1 MFDTLWQDVR
11 DATRSLRRSPLFTL
25 TAVATL
31 ALGIGAMTAIFSV
44 VYAVVLQPFPFADP
58 DRVVVIGEDFGGQ
71 LGDVPGGNFND
82 WRANA
87 SSFAKLAAFHY
98 SNVNLAEGD
107 TPERIVAAR
116 TTNEFF
122 DVFGIRP
129 ILGRVYS
136 ADEDRPGNE
145 QVVVLSHR
153 LWTRRF
159 ASSAAVVSSEIR
171 LDGRPYTVIG
181 VMAPEFDRMAAPEEL
196 WIPVAFTPERLAM
209 HDEHFLT
216 VIGRLGSDVTLA
228 RTNAELQTIHGR
240 MALQFPGDTQV
251 RPGIASSFVSLQVG
265 DARAR
270 LFVLLGAVTL
280 VLLIACL
287 NVAHLL
293 LARGG
298 IRSHEIAVRA
308 ALGAGQRRLLRQ
320 LLTEA
325 IVLALGGGAV
335 AVLLVYLAVPAIAAM
350 SPDGFARLDQAG
362 INAPVLVFAF
372 VAAVLSALVAGV
384 MPALRTARPDLV
396 GVLKEGG
403 RTAAVARDLLRTVLV
418 GAEVSIAIVLLV
430 GAGLLVR
437 SAINLQRVDTG
448 FDPAG
453 VLSAR
458 ITLPE
463 TGYEDPA
470 RVARTFEGLADTLK
484 ASPAMEAAA
493 VTSSAP
499 MTPGGNGNGL
509 VPEGKVFDP
518 NDFVLGRLSIVTQ
531 DYLQVMR
538 IPLVAGRF
546 FTPDDRRGAPLT
558 MVLSETAA
566 RLLFPGENAVGK
578 RVGCCEPDTSGGGP
592 GFKVVAGIVGD
603 VHNDSPQ
610 QQPVANFYLPI
621 AQAPDVAWTWLQRS
635 MTVVVRGRSDDAT
648 ALTGVLRDAVR
659 QMDATVPVYNVA
671 TMQQRLQTT
680 LAPAR
685 FNTALMLLLGT
696 IGLFLA
702 SVGVYG
708 VVAFFATARQRDLA
722 IRVALG
728 APRSNVVRSVVGQG
742 MKPVLAGVV
751 IGLIGSL
758 AASRVLG
765 TYVFGI
771 GTTDPLTL
779 TMVVVLLVS
788 VALLAAVLPAL
799 RAARVDP
806 ITALR
811 AD

>member
-1 MFDTLWQDVR
+1 MIETLWQDVR
-11 DATRSLRRSPLFTL
+11 YAVRSLVHSPLFTL

-31 ALGIGAMTAIFSV
+31 GLGIGAMTAIFSV
-44 VYAVVLQPFPFADP
+44 VHAVVLQPFPFADP
-58 DRVVVIGEDFGGQ
+58 ERVVVVGESVDGQ
-71 LGDVPGGNFND
+71 LGDVSGGNFND
-82 WRANA
+82 WRTNA
-87 SSFAKLAAFHY
+87 TTFERLAAFHF
-98 SNVNLAEGD
+98 SNVNLAEGE

-116 TTNEFF
+116 TTHEFF

-129 ILGRVYS
+129 ILGRTYS
-136 ADEDRPGNE
+136 EAEDRPGSE

-159 ASSAAVVSSEIR
+159 ASNPAVVGSEVR
-171 LDGRPYTVIG
+171 LDSLPYTVIG
-181 VMAPEFDRMAAPEEL
+181 VMAPEFDRMAVPEEL
-196 WIPVAFTPERLAM
+196 WIPVAFTAERLAL

-216 VIGRLGSDVTLA
+216 VVGRLREGVTIE
-228 RTNAELQTIHGR
+228 RVNAELQIINGR
-240 MALQFPGDTQV
+240 MQQQFPGANNQV
-251 RPGIASSFVSLQVG
+251 RAGIADSFVSLQVG
-265 DARAR
+265 DARSFF
-270 LFVLLGAVTL
+270 FVLLGAVTL

-320 LLTEA
+320 LLTES
-325 IVLALGGGAV
+325 IVLAMAGGALGV
-335 AVLLVYLAVPAIAAM
+335 GLVYVAVPAIASLSA
-350 SPDGFARLDQAG
+350 DGLGRLDQAG
-362 INAPVLVFAF
+362 VNAPVLLFAF
-372 VAAVLSALVAGV
+372 AAAILSALVAGV

-403 RTAAVARDLLRTVLV
+403 RTAAVSRDRLRTILV

-458 ITLPE
+458 ITLPV

-470 RVARTFEGLADTLK
+470 RVARAFENLATALA
-484 ASPAMEAAA
+484 ASPGVAAAA
-493 VTSSAP
+493 VTSNAP

-509 VPEGKVFDP
+509 VPEGKTFDP
-518 NDFVLGRLSIVTQ
+518 NNFVQGRLSIVTQ

-538 IPLVAGRF
+538 IPLVSGRF
-546 FTPDDRRGAPLT
+546 FTPEDRRGAPLT
-558 MVLSETAA
+558 MVLSQTAA
-566 RLLFPGENAVGK
+566 RLLFPGQDALGK
-578 RVGCCEPDTSGGGP
+578 RVACCEPDASGGP
-592 GFKVVAGIVGD
+592 AFKVVVGVVGD
-603 VHNDSPQ
+603 VRNDGPQ
-610 QQPVANFYLPI
+610 ADPLANFYLPI
-621 AQAPDVAWTWLQRS
+621 AQAPDAAWEWLQRS
-635 MTVVVRGRSDDAT
+635 MTVVVRGQTADAA
-648 ALTGVLRDAVR
+648 ALTSVLRNAVR
-659 QMDATVPVYNVA
+659 EMDPAVPVYNVA
-671 TMQQRLQTT
+671 SMQQRLQTS

-685 FNTALMLLLGT
+685 FNTVLMLLLGS

-708 VVAFFATARQRDLA
+708 VVTFFATARQRDLA

-728 APRSNVVRSVVGQG
+728 AHRATVMRSVVGQG
-742 MKPVLAGVV
+742 MKPVLAGVAV
-751 IGLIGSL
+751 GVAGAVAI
-758 AASRVLG
+758 SRVLDA
-765 TYVFGI
+765 YVFGI
-771 GTTDPLTL
+771 GTSDPLTL
-779 TMVVVLLVS
+779 VMVVALLVL
-788 VALLAAVLPAL
+788 VALLAAAVPAL

-811 AD
+811 GD